1 MFHDIN
7 FSLSSV
13 GALLLFY
20 IAEQK
25 DGTSQRIDRA
35 NAARAGRVCARWW
48 AFHAAAAPKTPN
60 LLELVYLQ
68 RGSSPHT
75 QEHTRRHP
83 RTTHAQPCPLHAKRP
98 ALRKRHPG
106 KANHRPH
113 ETAHQTRS
121 PLAHAESFA
130 RKNNTAPTNEGIRRG
145 SVESFGAQCTQK
157 IGKVRTQ
164 SR

>member
-20 IAEQK
+20 IAEQMG
-25 DGTSQRIDRA
+25 GTSQRIDRA
-35 NAARAGRVCARWW
+35 NAA
-48 AFHAAAAPKTPN
+48 
-60 LLELVYLQ
+60 
-68 RGSSPHT
+68 
-75 QEHTRRHP
+75 
-83 RTTHAQPCPLHAKRP
+83 
-98 ALRKRHPG
+98 
-106 KANHRPH
+106 
-113 ETAHQTRS
+113 
-121 PLAHAESFA
+121 HAESLA

-145 SVESFGAQCTQK
+145 GVESFGAQCTQK